1 MKFSLSWLK
10 EHLETDASLEEIVER
25 LTSIGLEVDT
35 VEDRSK
41 GLETFVVGYIVEAK
55 QHPNADRLR
64 ICQVN
69 NGTET
74 VEVVCGAPNARTG
87 LKGIFAAEGSYI
99 PGTDITLKKTEI
111 RGVAST
117 GMLLSEREMNL
128 SDDHDGIIE
137 LPGDAP
143 IGAPVID
150 IMGLND
156 PVIDIEITPNRGDC
170 LGVRGIARDLAA
182 TGIGALKPLDA
193 TPVKGAFESPIKVHL
208 DFEADTA
215 NACPYFIGRYIKGVK
230 NVESPGWLKDKL
242 TAVGLRPISALVD
255 ITNYMS
261 LTHCRPLHVFD
272 ADTLTGDIHVRL
284 ARAGEKLQALDE
296 EEYTL
301 EPDMTVIADTEKP
314 EALAGVMGGMAS
326 GCTETTTNVF
336 LETAF
341 FDPIRTATTG
351 RKLNLQ
357 SDARF
362 RFERGVDPAFLG
374 DATEISTRLIQDLCG
389 GEASE
394 VVVAGDEPDWQKDID
409 LRLSRVKRLAGV
421 EIAADEQKRIL
432 EVLGFSI
439 FGDGETLKTQAPSWR
454 SDIVG
459 EACLVEEIIRING
472 LNEIPAIPM
481 DRETALPRPAYTAL
495 QQRRIAV
502 RRVLAERGMIEAVT
516 VSFMD
521 GTVAGLFGD
530 IAEDVRLVNPISSDL
545 DVMRPSILPN
555 LIQAAS
561 RNSDR
566 GFPDVCLYEVG
577 PQFSGD
583 GPDDQV
589 MMATG
594 VLSGKTGSRNWA
606 QDPRAVDAF
615 DAKAH
620 ALAALAAAGA
630 PVSKLQVTTDA
641 PDFYHPGRS
650 GVLRLGP
657 KNVLAR
663 FGEIHPGVLRKMGV
677 KNALVG
683 FEVFLD
689 AVPQPKAKKSA
700 AKPHL
705 TLSQFQPVERDFSFV
720 VDVDT
725 AAGAVVRAAMA
736 ADKSL
741 ITAVNVFDVF
751 VGGSL
756 GEGKK
761 SLAVNVTLQPVD
773 KTLTDA
779 DLEAVAQGIVAS
791 VGKATGGSLRG

>member
-1 MKFSLSWLK
+1 MKFSFSWLK
-10 EHLETDASLEEIVER
+10 EHLETDVSLDEIVER

-41 GLETFVVGYIVEAK
+41 GLETFVVGHVLEAK

-64 ICQVN
+64 VCQVD
-69 NGTET
+69 NGSET

-87 LKGIFAAEGSYI
+87 LKGVFAAEGSYI
-99 PGTDITLKKTEI
+99 PGTDMTLKKTEI

-137 LPGDAP
+137 LPDNAP
-143 IGAPVID
+143 IGAPAID

-182 TGIGALKPLDA
+182 TGIGALKPLGA
-193 TPVKGAFESPIKVHL
+193 TPVKGGFESPIKVHL
-208 DFEADTA
+208 DFEAGSTD
-215 NACPYFIGRYIKGVK
+215 ACPYFMGRYIKGVK

-242 TAVGLRPISALVD
+242 TAVGLQPISALVD

-272 ADTLTGDIHVRL
+272 ADTLKGDIHVRL
-284 ARAGEKLQALDE
+284 ARAGEKLQALDD

-301 EPDMTVIADTEKP
+301 DADMTVIADDEKP
-314 EALAGVMGGMAS
+314 EALAGVMGGVAS

-341 FDPIRTATTG
+341 FDPIRTAKTG

-374 DATEISTRLIQDLCG
+374 DATEIATQLILDICG
-389 GEASE
+389 GAASK
-394 VVVAGDEPDWQKDID
+394 VVVAGAEPAWQRDID
-409 LRLSRVKRLAGV
+409 FRLSRVKSLAGV
-421 EIAADEQKRIL
+421 DISTDEQKRIL
-432 EVLGFSI
+432 DVLGFS
-439 FGDGETLKTQAPSWR
+439 FSGDGETLKTQAPSWR

-472 LNEIPAIPM
+472 LDEIPAVAL
-481 DRETALPRPAYTAL
+481 DRETALPRPALTAL
-495 QQRRIAV
+495 QQRRIAA
-502 RRVLAERGMIEAVT
+502 RRVLAERGLIEAVT

-521 GTVAGLFGD
+521 GTLAELFGE
-530 IAEDVRLVNPISSDL
+530 IVEDVRLVNPISSDL

-555 LIQAAS
+555 LIQAVS

-566 GFPDVCLYEVG
+566 GIPDACLYEVG

-583 GPDDQV
+583 GPGDQA

-594 VLSGKTGSRNWA
+594 ILSGKTGPRNWA
-606 QDPRAVDAF
+606 EAPRAVDAF

-630 PVSKLQVTTDA
+630 PVSNLQVTTDA
-641 PDFYHPGRS
+641 PDYYHPGRS
-650 GVLRLGP
+650 GVLCLGP

-663 FGEIHPGVLRKMGV
+663 FGEIHPGVLRKLGV
-677 KNALVG
+677 KNVMVG

-689 AVPQPKAKKSA
+689 SIPQPKAKKSA
-700 AKPHL
+700 AKSHL
-705 TLSQFQPVERDFSFV
+705 TLSQFQPVERDFAFV

-725 AAGAVVRAAMA
+725 AAGKVVRAAMS

-761 SLAVNVTLQPVD
+761 SLAVNVTLQPVE

-779 DLEAVAQGIVAS
+779 DIDNVAQSIVAS
-791 VGKATGGSLRG
+791 VKKATGGTLRG

>member
-1 MKFSLSWLK
+1 MKFSFSWLK
-10 EHLETDASLEEIVER
+10 EHLETDASLEEVVER

-41 GLETFVVGYIVEAK
+41 GLETFVVGHVIEAK

-64 ICQVN
+64 VCQVD

-87 LKGIFAAEGSYI
+87 LKGVFAAEGSYI

-128 SDDHDGIIE
+128 SDDHDGIVE
-137 LPGDAP
+137 LPEDTP
-143 IGAPVID
+143 IGAPAID

-182 TGIGALKPLDA
+182 TGIGALMPLDA
-193 TPVKGAFESPIKVHL
+193 TPVKGDFESPIKVHL
-208 DFEADTA
+208 DFDADTA
-215 NACPYFIGRYIKGVK
+215 DACPYFIGRSIKGVK
-230 NVESPGWLKDKL
+230 NAESPAWLKDKL

-261 LTHCRPLHVFD
+261 IGHCRPLHVFD
-272 ADTLTGDIHVRL
+272 ADKLDGDIHVRL
-284 ARAGEKLQALDE
+284 ARAGEKLQALDG

-301 EPDMTVIADTEKP
+301 EPDMTVIADDKKA
-314 EALAGVMGGMAS
+314 EALAGVMGGELS

-341 FDPIRTATTG
+341 FDPIRTAATG

-362 RFERGVDPAFLG
+362 RFERGVDPAFLV
-374 DATEISTRLIQDLCG
+374 DATEIATQLILDICG
-389 GEASE
+389 GEASQ
-394 VVVAGDEPDWQKDID
+394 VVVAGAEPNWQRDID
-409 LRLSRVKRLAGV
+409 FRLSRVKSLAGV
-421 EIAADEQKRIL
+421 DIAAAEQKRIL
-432 EVLGFSI
+432 DVLGFSI
-439 FGDGETLKTQAPSWR
+439 SGDGETLKTQAPSWR

-472 LNEIPAIPM
+472 LDEIPAVAM
-481 DRETALPRPAYTAL
+481 DRETVLPRPALTAL
-495 QQRRIAV
+495 QQRRIAA
-502 RRVLAERGMIEAVT
+502 RRVLAERGLVEAVT

-521 GTVAGLFGD
+521 GNLAKLFGD
-530 IAEDVRLVNPISSDL
+530 IVEEVRLVNPISSDL
-545 DVMRPSILPN
+545 DVMRLSILPN
-555 LIQAAS
+555 LIQAAA
-561 RNSDR
+561 RNADR
-566 GFPDVCLYEVG
+566 GIPDACLYEVG

-583 GPDDQV
+583 GPDDQA

-606 QDPRAVDAF
+606 EAPRAVDAF

-630 PVSKLQVTTDA
+630 PVSNLQVTTDA

-663 FGEIHPGVLRKMGV
+663 FGEIHPGVLRKLGV
-677 KNALVG
+677 KNAMVG

-689 AVPQPKAKKSA
+689 AIPQPKAKKSA

-705 TLSQFQPVERDFSFV
+705 TLSQFQPVERDFAFV

-725 AAGAVVRAAMA
+725 EAGKVVRAAMS

-779 DLEAVAQGIVAS
+779 DIDNVAQSIVAS
-791 VGKATGGSLRG
+791 VEKATGGTLRG

>member
-1 MKFSLSWLK
+1 MKFSFSWLK
-10 EHLETDASLEEIVER
+10 EHLETDASLEEVVER

-35 VEDRSK
+35 VEDRAK
-41 GLETFVVGYIVEAK
+41 GLETFVVGHVLEAK
-55 QHPNADRLR
+55 QHPNADRWR
-64 ICQVN
+64 VCQVD

-87 LKGIFAAEGSYI
+87 LKGVFAAEGAYI

-128 SDDHDGIIE
+128 SDDHDGIVE
-137 LPGDAP
+137 LPEDAP
-143 IGAPVID
+143 IGAPAID

-193 TPVKGAFESPIKVHL
+193 TPVKGSFESPIKVHL
-208 DFEADTA
+208 DFDADTA
-215 NACPYFIGRYIKGVK
+215 DACPYFIGRSIKGVK

-242 TAVGLRPISALVD
+242 NAVGLRPISALVD

-261 LTHCRPLHVFD
+261 IGHCRPLHVFD
-272 ADTLTGDIHVRL
+272 ADKLDGDIHVRL
-284 ARAGEKLQALDE
+284 ARAGEKLQALDG

-301 EPDMTVIADTEKP
+301 EPDMTVIADDKKP
-314 EALAGVMGGMAS
+314 EALAGVMGGEAS

-341 FDPIRTATTG
+341 FDPIRSATTG

-362 RFERGVDPAFLG
+362 RFERGVDPAFLD
-374 DATEISTRLIQDLCG
+374 DATEIATQLILDICG
-389 GEASE
+389 GEASQ
-394 VVVAGDEPDWQKDID
+394 VVIAGAEPAWQRDID
-409 LRLSRVKRLAGV
+409 FRLSRTKSLAGV
-421 EIAADEQKRIL
+421 DIAANEQKRIL
-432 EVLGFSI
+432 DVLGFSI
-439 FGDGETLKTQAPSWR
+439 SGDGETLKTQAPSWR

-472 LNEIPAIPM
+472 LDEIPAVAM
-481 DRETALPRPAYTAL
+481 ERETVLPRPALSAL
-495 QQRRIAV
+495 QQRRIAA
-502 RRVLAERGMIEAVT
+502 RRVLAERGLVEAVT

-521 GTVAGLFGD
+521 GNLAKLFGD
-530 IAEDVRLVNPISSDL
+530 IVEEVRLVNPISSDL

-555 LIQAAS
+555 LIQAAA
-561 RNSDR
+561 RNADR
-566 GFPDVCLYEVG
+566 GISDACLYEVG

-583 GPDDQV
+583 GPSDQA

-594 VLSGKTGSRNWA
+594 VLSGKTGPKNWA
-606 QDPRAVDAF
+606 EASRAVDAF

-630 PVSKLQVTTDA
+630 PVSNLQVTTDA
-641 PDFYHPGRS
+641 PNFYHPGRS

-663 FGEIHPGVLRKMGV
+663 FGEIHPGVLRKLGV
-677 KNALVG
+677 KNAMVG

-689 AVPQPKAKKSA
+689 AIPQPKAKKNA

-705 TLSQFQPVERDFSFV
+705 TLSQFHPVERDFAFV

-725 AAGAVVRAAMA
+725 EAGKVVRAAMS
-736 ADKSL
+736 ADKS
-741 ITAVNVFDVF
+741 IIVAVNVFDVF
-751 VGGSL
+751 TGGSL

-779 DLEAVAQGIVAS
+779 DIDNVAQSIVAS
-791 VGKATGGSLRG
+791 VEKATGGTLRG

>member
-1 MKFSLSWLK
+1 MKFTLSWLK
-10 EHLETDASLEEIVER
+10 EHLETEASLNEIVET

-41 GLETFVVGYIVEAK
+41 GLETFVVGHVLEAK
-55 QHPNADRLR
+55 QHPNADRLQ
-64 ICQVN
+64 ICKVDA
-69 NGTET
+69 GTGT

-87 LKGIFAAEGSYI
+87 LKAVFAAEGSYI
-99 PGTDITLKKTEI
+99 PGTDLTLKKTEI

-137 LPGDAP
+137 LSEDAV
-143 IGAPVID
+143 IGTPAID

-182 TGIGALKPLDA
+182 TGIGALKPLDT
-193 TPVKGAFESPIKVHL
+193 TPVNGTFESPIKVHL
-208 DFEADTA
+208 DFDADTSD
-215 NACPYFIGRYIKGVK
+215 ACPYFIGRMIKGVK

-242 TAVGLRPISALVD
+242 IAVGLRPISALVD

-261 LTHCRPLHVFD
+261 LSHCRPLHVFD
-272 ADTLTGDIHVRL
+272 ADTLKGDIHVRL
-284 ARAGEKLQALDE
+284 AKSGEKLTALDE

-301 EPDMTVIADTEKP
+301 DTDMTVIADDEKP
-314 EALAGVMGGMAS
+314 EALAGVMGGLAS
-326 GCTETTTNVF
+326 GCTESTSDVF

-341 FDPIRTATTG
+341 FDPIRTATSG

-362 RFERGVDPAFLG
+362 RFERGVDPAFLA
-374 DATEISTRLIQDLCG
+374 DATEIATRLILEICG

-394 VVVAGDEPDWQKDID
+394 VVVAGAEPKWQRDID
-409 LRLSRVKRLAGV
+409 FRLSRVATLAGV
-421 EIAADEQKRIL
+421 DIAADEQKRIL
-432 EVLGFSI
+432 EVLGFSLS
-439 FGDGETLKTQAPSWR
+439 GDGETLKTQAPSWR

-472 LNEIPAIPM
+472 LDEIPAVPL
-481 DRETALPRPAYTAL
+481 DRDSILPRPALTAL
-495 QQRRIAV
+495 QQRRISA
-502 RRVLAERGMIEAVT
+502 RRALAERGLVEAVT

-521 GTVAGLFGD
+521 GNIAALFGEIVD
-530 IAEDVRLVNPISSDL
+530 DVRLVNPISSDL
-545 DVMRPSILPN
+545 DVMRPSVLPN
-555 LIQAAS
+555 LIQAVA
-561 RNSDR
+561 RNTDR
-566 GFPDVCLYEVG
+566 GIQDACLFEVG

-583 GPDDQV
+583 GPKDQAI
-589 MMATG
+589 MATG
-594 VLSGKTGSRNWA
+594 VLSGKTGPRNWA
-606 QDPRAVDAF
+606 EPPRVVDAF

-620 ALAALAAAGA
+620 AIAALMAAGA
-630 PVSKLQVTTDA
+630 PVSNLQVTADA
-641 PDFYHPGRS
+641 PEFYHPGRS
-650 GVLRLGP
+650 GILRLGP
-657 KNVLAR
+657 KNILAR

-677 KNALVG
+677 KTTLVG

-689 AVPQPKAKKSA
+689 SIPKPKSKKSA
-700 AKPHL
+700 AKSHL
-705 TLSQFQPVERDFSFV
+705 ILSQFQSVERDFAFV

-725 AAGAVVRAAMA
+725 AAGNVVRAAMS
-736 ADKSL
+736 ADKAL
-741 ITAVNVFDVF
+741 IADVNVFDVF

-761 SLAVNVTLQPVD
+761 SLAVNVTLQPIE

-779 DLEAVAQGIVAS
+779 DIDAVAQNIVAS
-791 VGKATGGSLRG
+791 VEKATGGILRG